1 MGREGETP
9 AQFFWHISVQKKW
22 YKLSSRILLSCHTK
36 VADVYN
42 SYDFPQFFAMVL
54 QCQGLLL
61 LLIALLP
68 LVADSAPTIQS
79 LAPAIAFTPVV
90 CPIAFA
96 HSIIKK
102 VLLTM

>member
-1 MGREGETP
+1 
-9 AQFFWHISVQKKW
+9 
-22 YKLSSRILLSCHTK
+22 
-36 VADVYN
+36 
-42 SYDFPQFFAMVL
+42 MVL
-54 QCQGLLL
+54 QSQGLLL
-61 LLIALLP
+61 LLVALLP

-102 VLLTM
+102 VLLSNQCNLFHFEEVLLTI

>member
-9 AQFFWHISVQKKW
+9 AQIFWHSGTSCPQE
-22 YKLSSRILLSCHTK
+22 YSCHTK

-42 SYDFPQFFAMVL
+42 SCDFPQFFAMVL
-54 QCQGLLL
+54 QSQGLLL

-102 VLLTM
+102 VLLSM